1 MKLIYGM
8 KLKYRVIW
16 KKQFGTFFNTPI
28 EAVTFELE
36 RKKIFL
42 IEQYSNSPHI
52 RMILIELK
60 DIEK

>member
-36 RKKIFL
+36 RKKNIF
-42 IEQYSNSPHI
+42 
-52 RMILIELK
+52 
-60 DIEK
+60 D